1 MGLIKLTK
9 AMRNQLLEYLKDVEY
24 YGFYWGPK
32 QQFWKR
38 HQKIVEWISE
48 QKTSR

>member
-1 MGLIKLTK
+1 MKLTK

-24 YGFYWGPK
+24 YDFYWGPK
-32 QQFWKR
+32 QQFWDR
-38 HQKIVEWISE
+38 HEKIKLWILE